1 MPIRNLN
8 KLFYPHSVA
17 VIGASNREGDAGNM
31 VMHNLL
37 QGGFEGPIMPVS
49 HDQQAVAGVLAYDS
63 VQALPRVPDLAVLC
77 TPPEDAAAI
86 VLDLGGR
93 GTGAVVLLA
102 AGVAAHI
109 RSTAWGEALATARR
123 FGIRVL
129 GPNCMGVMVPHIGL
143 NASLSHVPAMTG
155 SMAFVSQSSVM
166 SMAVLDWARQRD
178 IGFSHFVSVGE
189 AADIDF
195 GDALDFLGSDAM
207 TRAILL
213 YIEAVHQG
221 RSFMSAGRG
230 ASRNK
235 PVLVIKGGRVS
246 EGQRLAQLRTGLATG
261 ADDVYDAAIRRAGM
275 LRVFSFGELFAAV
288 ETLGRATPLRGDRL
302 AVLANGYGVAIMAA
316 DTLVGKDGH
325 LARLSPDT
333 EQALTAALAG
343 GFPGGNPVS
352 LATDA
357 PPEAYAEAARILL
370 NAAEVDA
377 VMVLHVPTAMASS
390 TAAAE
395 AVIRA
400 CKTSKG
406 TVLTSWLGGES
417 VAPARRRFAEAA
429 IPTYDTPTQAIDA
442 FMHMVRFRRNQEMLM
457 ETPVSMPEDFTVDTA
472 AARRVVDE
480 ALAAAAGGAGT
491 DTGQEGH
498 PGAVLD
504 ETASD
509 AVLRAYRIPT
519 TGAHVAASPDE
530 AVAIAC
536 QHGFPVDI
544 TLTGGP
550 SSDDP
555 SGAGRTIPANTPDAV
570 SAAVKVLLGESRSRD
585 PDGGDDAV
593 LIKPLP
599 LTHTTREVRLEITT
613 DPVFGPVLVVGQG
626 GPAADVLGDRA
637 VTLPPLNSTLAW
649 EVVRRT
655 RIARAL
661 EVDRDGMPAGNL
673 DALILTLV
681 KLSQLLVDIPEI
693 ISLDIN
699 PLLVDDKGV
708 FATETRIRL
717 APAWAHPERRLA
729 IRPYPKELEETF
741 RLRSGQDV
749 LLRPIRPEDEPEHYE
764 FLSKVSL
771 EDIRFRF
778 FGLVRRLPHTAMA
791 RLTQID
797 YDREMAF
804 IATAPRAD
812 RQGTETL
819 GVVRTITDPNNEL
832 AEYAILVRSD
842 LKGQTLGW
850 KLMEKM
856 IAYCRS
862 RGTRQIVGQ
871 VLRDNNRMLRLV
883 ESLGF
888 TARPIPGE
896 DVMEVVLQL

>member
-1 MPIRNLN
+1 MPIRKLN

-17 VIGASNREGDAGNM
+17 VIGASSREGDAGNV

-49 HDQQAVAGVLAYDS
+49 RDQQAVAGVLAYTS
-63 VQALPRVPDLAVLC
+63 VENLPIAPDLAVIC
-77 TPPEDAAAI
+77 APPEAAAAA
-86 VLDLGGR
+86 LRDLGARG
-93 GTGAVVLLA
+93 GTGAAVLLA
-102 AGVAAHI
+102 AGMAAHI
-109 RSTAWGEALATARR
+109 RSPAWQEAIDTARQW
-123 FGIRVL
+123 GIRLL
-129 GPNCMGVMVPHIGL
+129 GPNCMGLIVPHIGL

-189 AADIDF
+189 AADVDF

-235 PVLVIKGGRVS
+235 PVLVIKGGRVAA
-246 EGQRLAQLRTGLATG
+246 GQRLAELRTGLATG
-261 ADDVYDAAIRRAGM
+261 VDDVYDAAIRRAGM

-325 LARLSPDT
+325 LAQLAPAT
-333 EQALTAALAG
+333 ETALAG
-343 GFPGGNPVS
+343 ALSGSFPGGNPVS
-352 LATDA
+352 LPTDA
-357 PPEAYAEAARILL
+357 PPEAYADAARILL
-370 NAAEVDA
+370 DAAEVDA

-395 AVIRA
+395 AVIQA
-400 CKTSKG
+400 CKARKG
-406 TVLTSWLGGES
+406 TVLTSWMGGQS

-457 ETPVSMPEDFTVDTA
+457 ETPVSLPEEFTVDA
-472 AARRVVDE
+472 AGARRVVDE
-480 ALAAAAGGAGT
+480 AIAAGPKTTEPAAAGGSGVPLSDAAIA
-491 DTGQEGH
+491 
-498 PGAVLD
+498 AVLD
-504 ETASD
+504 
-509 AVLRAYRIPT
+509 AYRIPT
-519 TGAHVAASPDE
+519 AAAHPAETPEAAVDL
-530 AVAIAC
+530 AC
-536 QHGFPVDI
+536 RHGFPVELALPVDSRGRSNADG
-544 TLTGGP
+544 TGP
-550 SSDDP
+550 
-555 SGAGRTIPANTPDAV
+555 RLANTP
-570 SAAVKVLLGESRSRD
+570 AAVRDTADALLRESRDRH
-585 PDGGDDAV
+585 PEDAIHQV
-593 LIKPLP
+593 LVRPLP
-599 LTHTTREVRLEITT
+599 LQHATRKLRVEIAC
-613 DPVFGPVLVVGQG
+613 DPVFGPVLAVGEG
-626 GPAADVLGDRA
+626 GPAADPLADRA
-637 VTLPPLNSTLAW
+637 VTLPPLNSTLAR
-649 EVVRRT
+649 EVVHRT
-655 RIARAL
+655 RIARVLAAG
-661 EVDRDGMPAGNL
+661 DGVPAGNVE
-673 DALILTLV
+673 ALGLTLV
-681 KLSQLLVDIPEI
+681 KLSQLVIDVPELI
-693 ISLDIN
+693 ALDIN
-699 PLLVDDKGV
+699 PLLVDDTGV
-708 FATETRIRL
+708 LAAGARMRI
-717 APAWAHPERRLA
+717 APAWTLPERRLA
-729 IRPYPKELEETF
+729 IRPYPKELEERF
-741 RLRSGQDV
+741 RLRSGREV

-778 FGLVRRLPHTAMA
+778 FGLVRRLPHAAMA

-804 IATAPRAD
+804 IATAPHPDA
-812 RQGTETL
+812 QGSETL
-819 GVVRTITDPNNEL
+819 GVVRTVTDPNNEQ

-842 LKGQTLGW
+842 LKGEKLGW

-862 RGTRQIVGQ
+862 RGNREIVGQ
-871 VLRDNNRMLRLV
+871 VLKDNTRMLRLV
-883 ESLGF
+883 KSLGF
-888 TARPIPGE
+888 TVRPVPGE
-896 DVMEVVLQL
+896 DMVEVSLGL